1 MEYFAI
7 ASLAVELLPLALA
20 LKYGRTW
27 TSVVYFVTL
36 PVLWF
41 VVVELISGHMMIAAN
56 LLWIYPA
63 PWIFLL
69 TTMKRRRDQLG
80 AARDEAL
87 RSANLAE

>member
-20 LKYGRTW
+20 LKYGRAW
-27 TSVVYFVTL
+27 TSVIYFLTL
-36 PVLWF
+36 PALWF
-41 VVVELISGHMMIAAN
+41 LVIELVSGHMVIAAH

-63 PWIFLL
+63 PWVFLL
-69 TTMKRRRDQLG
+69 MTMKRRRDQLA

-87 RSANLAE
+87 HSANLAQ